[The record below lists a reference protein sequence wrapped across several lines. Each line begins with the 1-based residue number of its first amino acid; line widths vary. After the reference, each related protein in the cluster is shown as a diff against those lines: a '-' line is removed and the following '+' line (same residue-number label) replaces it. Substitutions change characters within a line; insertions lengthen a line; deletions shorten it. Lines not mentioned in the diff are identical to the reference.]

1 MTKPEEEICLK
12 SAAHTLQL
20 RRGVE
25 VFNCN
30 WAVGKS
36 RGQSKYTHS
45 NLKTNTNENINSN
58 TNAKSTT
65 NTDMNTKCGTG

>member
-20 RRGVE
+20 KRGVE
-25 VFNCN
+25 VFKCT

-36 RGQSKYTHS
+36 RGQPKYTNS
-45 NLKTNTNENINSN
+45 NINTNTNENTNSN
-58 TNAKSTT
+58 TNTKSTT
-65 NTDMNTKCGTG
+65 NTDMTTK